1 MKKRTKIVTKVFII
15 LCLSVFSGAMYAQT
29 NNFISSGDM
38 ENGNWSTNQKNTDL
52 SISYD
57 SGSGIEGTKSLKA
70 VTSSMGGSSNY
81 IIRCDESFSL
91 DQGDEITV
99 SFWAKGSVS
108 NMRLDPWVQENGDT
122 WQSYGEAYLT
132 TEWVKYEFTTT
143 TTTDSDS
150 GFKIKFWGYNTGTI
164 YIDDVQIGPVDY
176 EGVNQSSIYDISV
189 SQNGK
194 TRPIETFIN
203 SCPVYEEGFQNL
215 DPKDKSVLNYFSGRT
230 INWAK
235 FSFSSPITVK
245 VKVTDTNKVPVSG
258 QTVNIYPSR
267 HGVTSSTNGD
277 VVTFTITEPG
287 QYSVEIGANG
297 YKNGLI
303 IFADPVE
310 TDIPSQSNP
319 DYLVL
324 NEADSATLASIPQN
338 YTGVYF
344 RRGVHDITFWDIPTH
359 IKNVYFEEG
368 SWVYGALRMDANPD
382 VKIYGRGVLSSYK
395 LDYRDKHSVEAINGS
410 NNITIEGLVVADP
423 KYFAVRLI
431 GENNNVSYTKI
442 IGGWVYN
449 CDGIAAFKGSNV
461 WKCFIWANDDAIKI
475 YRSDITWSDIVV
487 WQLNNGGVIQM
498 SWGGAIGGST
508 SKNVTVSRVDVLRAE
523 WNNDRF
529 NVGLLNC
536 VGNKYRVDS
545 DRSDLIENWL
555 IEDVVTETPLPL
567 IWNISPN
574 DFTHCHIEGLTLKNW
589 NVLQDNSLGFQNRIK
604 GEDPNNF
611 FSGFVFDNVIFN
623 NTLLTNENRI
633 FSGEMDNGNWV
644 NVSNGTNQVATLGAN
659 FGTGNGWGLKS
670 ETTSMNGNAYY
681 TSICNDEFNI
691 TNNEEITISYWA
703 KADDAGE
710 ILQPFV
716 QDVTTL
722 DVMWYPQVSL
732 TSNFERYTSTVVVDQ
747 STSNRYKVK
756 FRGFE
761 NATIYL
767 DKVQVGEKDWVSLT
781 DMTTRYLDTPTF
793 LPQTSSTTRVLAL
806 KATDLKNIN
815 VVYPNPVSDVLYLK
829 EYTEVQ
835 FKVFNQHGS
844 LVLSG
849 QGSQIDVSSLSEG
862 LYYFIVKGKKP
873 AKFVKL

>member
-1 MKKRTKIVTKVFII
+1 MTKANKILAKVFII
-15 LCLSVFSGAMYAQT
+15 LCFTLFSTAIYSQT
-29 NNFISSGDM
+29 NNFISTGDM
-38 ENGNWSTNQKNTDL
+38 ENGNWTTNPKNTDL
-52 SISYD
+52 SITFD
-57 SGSGIEGTKSLKA
+57 SGSGIGGTKSLKA
-70 VTSSMGGSSNY
+70 VSTNMGGSPNY

-91 DQGDEITV
+91 VQGDDITV

-108 NMRLDPWVQENGDT
+108 NMRLEPWVQENGDT
-122 WQSYGEAYLT
+122 WQSYGDSFLT
-132 TEWVKYEFTTT
+132 TEWVQYKFTTT

-150 GFKIKFWGYNTGTI
+150 NFKLKFWGYDTGTI

-176 EGVNQSSIYDISV
+176 KGVNQSSIYDISV

-194 TRPIETFIN
+194 TWPIETFIN
-203 SCPVYEEGFQNL
+203 SCPTYQAGFQNM
-215 DPKDKSVLNYFSGRT
+215 DPKDKNVLNYFSGRS

-235 FSFSSPITVK
+235 FNFSSPITVN
-245 VKVTDTNKVPVSG
+245 VKVTNTNKVPVSG

-303 IFADPVE
+303 LFADPVE
-310 TDIPSQSNP
+310 TDIPNQSNP
-319 DYLVL
+319 NYLIL
-324 NEADSATLASIPQN
+324 NEADSTTISSIPQN

-344 RRGVHDITFWDIPTH
+344 RRGVHDIAFWNIPNH

-368 SWVYGALRMDANPD
+368 SWVYGALRMDANPN
-382 VKIYGRGVLSSYK
+382 VKIFGRGVLSSYK
-395 LDYRDKHSVEAINGS
+395 FDYRDKHSVEAINGS

-431 GENNNVSYTKI
+431 GQNNNVSYTKV

-449 CDGIAAFKGSNV
+449 CDGIAAFKGSTV
-461 WKCFIWANDDAIKI
+461 SKSFIWANDDAIKI
-475 YRSDITWSDIVV
+475 YRDDITWSDIVV
-487 WQLNNGGVIQM
+487 WQLNNGGIIQM

-508 SKNVTVSRVDVLRAE
+508 AKNVTVSRLDVLRAE

-529 NVGLLNC
+529 NVGLINC
-536 VGNKYRVDS
+536 VGNKYRVDP
-545 DRSDLIENWL
+545 DRSDLLENWL
-555 IEDVVTETPLPL
+555 IENVVTETPLPL
-567 IWNISPN
+567 IWNITPN
-574 DFTHCHIEGLTLKNW
+574 DYTHCHINGLTMRNW
-589 NVLQDNSLGFQNRIK
+589 TVLQDNSLGFQNRIK

-611 FSGFVFDNVIFN
+611 FSGFVFDNVSFN
-623 NTLLTNENRI
+623 DTLLTNENRI

-659 FGTGNGWGLKS
+659 YGTGNTWGLKS
-670 ETTSMNGNAYY
+670 ETTNMNGNAYY

-691 TNNEEITISYWA
+691 SYNEEVTVSYWA
-703 KADDAGE
+703 RSDNAGT

-716 QDVTTL
+716 QDVTTS
-722 DVMWYPQVSL
+722 DVMWYPQVTL
-732 TSNFERYTSTVVVDQ
+732 TTNYERYTNSVVVDK
-747 STSNRYKVK
+747 STSDRYKVK

-767 DKVQVGEKDWVSLT
+767 DKVQVGEKDWLSLT
-781 DMTTRYLDTPTF
+781 DMTTRYLDTPIF
-793 LPQTSSTTRVLAL
+793 LPQTEVSYRILANKTNDKQKTYL
-806 KATDLKNIN
+806 
-815 VVYPNPVSDVLYLK
+815 VYPNPVTDILYLK
-829 EYTEVQ
+829 ENEDVY
-835 FKVFNQHGS
+835 FKVYNQYGL

-849 QGSQIDVSSLSEG
+849 QGSQINVSKLSEG
-862 LYYFIVKGKKP
+862 LYFLAADSSKPTKFI
-873 AKFVKL
+873 KL